1 MSLNRQQTHTNGSGA
16 GPVAGPVARVHS
28 QTRLTP
34 NKTPLTTTTK
44 RVSALATAFLLS
56 VLGVPPAGAQT
67 GALNGE
73 WHSYGGDDG
82 STKYARLDQINTGNV
97 AQLAVAW
104 QWESPDGAI
113 ASENRNLTPSAF
125 KATPLMVDNVL
136 YIRSSLSIVAIDAE
150 TGEQLWLQDVGSYES
165 GRPTNLGFNSR
176 GVAHWTDGNEARIFL
191 ATGDAHL
198 WSFDAETGRPIGLFG
213 ADGKVDLTQGL
224 RRPVDRS
231 TYQVISPPM
240 VVGDVVIVDS
250 SISDGPRYKTA
261 PPGDIRGFDVRTGK
275 MRWIFH
281 TVPQEG
287 EFGNDTWR
295 DGSSTYTGNANAWS
309 IMSADQELGYVYL
322 PIGTPTNDWYGG
334 HRLGDNLFAESLV
347 CLDAAT
353 GKRVWHFQMVHHG
366 LWDYDLP
373 AAPTLVDITVN
384 GTDIKAVAQV
394 SKQGF
399 IYVFDRLTGEPV
411 WPIEERPVAPSTVPG
426 ELASPT
432 QPFPSKPP
440 AFERQGISTDQLIDF
455 TPELRAAAEEI
466 LSQYEYGDLF
476 HPPSLKGTIQM
487 PGWGG
492 GANWYGAGFDPDND
506 YLFVPSSTNPISVVL
521 VPADPDQSDFRYI
534 RGRSGLRGPEGLP
547 LVKPPYS
554 RLTAIDL
561 KTGNLAW
568 QVPLGDGP
576 RQRLIEMGV
585 ADPGPLGGARFTGPL
600 VTKTLLLLGVNDRRS
615 GQDPVL
621 SAFDKATGEVVQ
633 SVKIP
638 AGLTGTPMTYMAGG
652 KQHIVAA
659 YGSGAEAGLIALTLP

>member
-1 MSLNRQQTHTNGSGA
+1 M
-16 GPVAGPVARVHS
+16 
-28 QTRLTP
+28 
-34 NKTPLTTTTK
+34 TTTNRASTW
-44 RVSALATAFLLS
+44 VTAFLLG
-56 VLGVPPAGAQT
+56 VLVVPPALAQT

-73 WHSYGGDDG
+73 WRSYGGDDG
-82 STKYARLDQINTGNV
+82 STKYAELDQIDSGNV
-97 AQLAVAW
+97 DQLAMAW

-113 ASENRNLTPSAF
+113 AGDNRSLTPSAF
-125 KATPLMVDNVL
+125 KATPLMIDSVL
-136 YIRSSLSIVAIDAE
+136 YVRSSLSIVAAIDAE
-150 TGEQLWLQDVGSYES
+150 TGEQLWMQDVGSYES

-176 GVAHWTDGNEARIFL
+176 GVAHWTDGSEARIFL
-191 ATGDAHL
+191 ATSDAHL
-198 WSFDAETGRPIGLFG
+198 WSFDAKTGRPIGLFG
-213 ADGKVDLTQGL
+213 NDGKIDLTLGL

-261 PPGDIRGFDVRTGK
+261 PPGDIRGFDVRTGE

-287 EFGNDTWR
+287 EFGNNTWE
-295 DGSSTYTGNANAWS
+295 DSSWTYTGNTNAWS

-353 GKRVWHFQMVHHG
+353 GERIWHFQMVHHG
-366 LWDYDLP
+366 LWDYDPP
-373 AAPTLVDITVN
+373 AAPTLVDITVDGN
-384 GTDIKAVAQV
+384 DIKAVAQV

-399 IYVFDRLTGEPV
+399 TYVFDRITGEPV
-411 WPIEERPVAPSTVPG
+411 WPIEERPVVASTVPG
-426 ELASPT
+426 ERASPT
-432 QPFPSKPP
+432 QPFPTKPP
-440 AFERQGISTDQLIDF
+440 AFERQGISVNELIDF

-476 HPPSLKGTIQM
+476 HPPSLTGTIQM

-492 GANWYGAGFDPDND
+492 GANWYGAGFDPDTD

-521 VPADPDQSDFRYI
+521 EPADPDQSDFRYI

-568 QVPLGDGP
+568 QVPLGNGP
-576 RQRLIEMGV
+576 RQRLIKMGV
-585 ADPGPLGGARFTGPL
+585 SDPGPLGGATFTGPL
-600 VTKTLLLLGVNDRRS
+600 VTKTLLLMGVNDRR
-615 GQDPVL
+615 GGEDPVL
-621 SAFDKATGEVVQ
+621 NAFDKATGAIMQ

-659 YGSGAEAGLIALTLP
+659 YGNGAEAGLIALTLP

>member
-1 MSLNRQQTHTNGSGA
+1 MTITNRI
-16 GPVAGPVARVHS
+16 
-28 QTRLTP
+28 
-34 NKTPLTTTTK
+34 
-44 RVSALATAFLLS
+44 SAWTTAF
-56 VLGVPPAGAQT
+56 VLGVLGGPAALAQT

-73 WHSYGGDDG
+73 WRSYGGDDG
-82 STKYARLDQINTGNV
+82 STKYAQLDQIDTGNV
-97 AQLAVAW
+97 DLLAVAW

-113 ASENRNLTPSAF
+113 AGENRSLTPSAF
-125 KATPLMVDNVL
+125 KATPLMIDDVL
-136 YIRSSLSIVAIDAE
+136 YIRSSLSIVAAIDAE
-150 TGEQLWLQDVGSYES
+150 TGEQLWVQDVGSYES

-176 GVAHWTDGNEARIFL
+176 GVAHWTDGSEARIFL
-191 ATGDAHL
+191 ATSDAHL

-213 ADGKVDLTQGL
+213 RDGKIDLTLGL
-224 RRPVDRS
+224 RRPVDRD

-240 VVGDVVIVDS
+240 VVGNVVIVNS

-261 PPGDIRGFDVRTGK
+261 PPGDVRGFDVRTGE

-287 EFGNDTWR
+287 EFGNDTWE
-295 DGSSTYTGNANAWS
+295 DDSWTYTGNTNAWS

-353 GKRVWHFQMVHHG
+353 GERIWHFQMVHHG

-373 AAPTLVDITVN
+373 AAPTLVDIRVN
-384 GTDIKAVAQV
+384 GNDIKAVAQV

-399 IYVFDRLTGEPV
+399 TYVFDRVTGEPV
-411 WPIEERPVAPSTVPG
+411 WPIEERPVVASTVPG
-426 ELASPT
+426 ERASPT
-432 QPFPSKPP
+432 QPFPTKPP
-440 AFERQGISTDQLIDF
+440 AFERQGISVDELIDF

-466 LSQYEYGDLF
+466 LSRHEYGNLF

-492 GANWYGAGFDPDND
+492 GANWYGAGFDPDSD

-521 VPADPDQSDFRYI
+521 EPAAPDQSDFRYI

-561 KTGNLAW
+561 KTGDLAW
-568 QVPLGDGP
+568 QVPLGNGP

-585 ADPGPLGGARFTGPL
+585 SDPGPLGGARFTGPL

-615 GQDPVL
+615 GEDPVL
-621 SAFDKATGEVVQ
+621 NAFDKATGEIVQ
-633 SVKIP
+633 SIKIP
-638 AGLTGTPMTYMAGG
+638 AGLTGTPMTYMVSG
-652 KQHIVAA
+652 KQYIVAA
-659 YGSGAEAGLIALTLP
+659 YGTGAEAGLVALTLP

>member
-1 MSLNRQQTHTNGSGA
+1 MHKGT
-16 GPVAGPVARVHS
+16 
-28 QTRLTP
+28 
-34 NKTPLTTTTK
+34 
-44 RVSALATAFLLS
+44 VSVLVFLLMTTLCAPT
-56 VLGVPPAGAQT
+56 VVAQT

-73 WHSYGGDDG
+73 WRSYGGDDG
-82 STKYARLDQINTGNV
+82 STKYAALDQIDAGNV
-97 AQLAVAW
+97 DRLQVAW
-104 QWESPDGAI
+104 QWESPDGVVA
-113 ASENRNLTPSAF
+113 AGNRRLTPRAF
-125 KATPLMVDNVL
+125 NATPLMIDGVL
-136 YIRSSLSIVAIDAE
+136 YIRSSLSIVAAIHAE
-150 TGEQLWLQDVGSYES
+150 TGEQLWVQDVGSYES

-176 GVAHWTDGNEARIFL
+176 GVAHWTDGDEARIFL
-191 ATGDAHL
+191 ATSDAHL

-213 ADGKVDLTQGL
+213 NDGKIDLTLGL
-224 RRPVDRS
+224 RRQVDRS

-261 PPGDIRGFDVRTGK
+261 PPGDIRGFDVRTGE

-287 EFGNDTWR
+287 EFGNNTWE
-295 DGSSTYTGNANAWS
+295 DGSWTYTGNANAWS
-309 IMSADQELGYVYL
+309 IMSADQDLGYVYL

-353 GKRVWHFQMVHHG
+353 GERIWHFQMVHHG

-373 AAPTLVDITVN
+373 AAPTLVDITVDGN
-384 GTDIKAVAQV
+384 DIKAVAQV

-399 IYVFDRLTGEPV
+399 TYVFDRVTGEPV
-411 WPIEERPVAPSTVPG
+411 WPIEERPVVASTVPG
-426 ELASPT
+426 ERPSPT
-432 QPFPSKPP
+432 QPFPTKPP
-440 AFERQGISTDQLIDF
+440 AFERQGISVNELIDF

-492 GANWYGAGFDPDND
+492 GANWYGAGFDPDTD

-521 VPADPDQSDFRYI
+521 EPAAPAQSDFRYI

-561 KTGNLAW
+561 KTGDLAW
-568 QVPLGDGP
+568 QVPLGNGP

-585 ADPGPLGGARFTGPL
+585 SDPGPLGGARFTGPL

-615 GQDPVL
+615 GEDPVL
-621 SAFDKATGEVVQ
+621 NAFDKATGEIVQ
-633 SVKIP
+633 SIKIP
-638 AGLTGTPMTYMAGG
+638 AGLTGTPMTYMVSG
-652 KQHIVAA
+652 KQYIVAA
-659 YGSGAEAGLIALTLP
+659 YGTGAEAGLVALTLP

>member
-1 MSLNRQQTHTNGSGA
+1 MTI
-16 GPVAGPVARVHS
+16 
-28 QTRLTP
+28 
-34 NKTPLTTTTK
+34 TK
-44 RVSALATAFLLS
+44 RISAWTTAF
-56 VLGVPPAGAQT
+56 VLGVLGGPAALAQT

-73 WHSYGGDDG
+73 WRSYGGDDG
-82 STKYARLDQINTGNV
+82 STKYAQLDQIDTGNV
-97 AQLAVAW
+97 DLLAVAW

-113 ASENRNLTPSAF
+113 AGENRSLTPSAF
-125 KATPLMVDNVL
+125 KATPLMIDDVL
-136 YIRSSLSIVAIDAE
+136 YIRSSLSIVAAIDAE
-150 TGEQLWLQDVGSYES
+150 TGEQLWVQDVGSYES

-176 GVAHWTDGNEARIFL
+176 GVAHWTDGSEARIFL
-191 ATGDAHL
+191 ATSDAHL

-213 ADGKVDLTQGL
+213 RDGKIDLTLGL
-224 RRPVDRS
+224 RRPVDRD

-240 VVGDVVIVDS
+240 VVGNVVIVNS

-261 PPGDIRGFDVRTGK
+261 PPGDVRGFDVRTGE
-275 MRWIFH
+275 MRWVFH

-287 EFGNDTWR
+287 EFGNDTWE
-295 DGSSTYTGNANAWS
+295 DDSWTYTGNTNAWS

-353 GKRVWHFQMVHHG
+353 GERIWHFQMVHHG

-384 GTDIKAVAQV
+384 GNDIKAVAQV

-399 IYVFDRLTGEPV
+399 AYVFDRVTGEPV
-411 WPIEERPVAPSTVPG
+411 WPIEERPVAESTVPG
-426 ELASPT
+426 ERASPT
-432 QPFPSKPP
+432 QPFPTKPP
-440 AFERQGISTDQLIDF
+440 AFERQGISMDDLIDF

-466 LSQYEYGDLF
+466 LSRHEYGNLF

-492 GANWYGAGFDPDND
+492 GANWYGAGFDPDSD

-521 VPADPDQSDFRYI
+521 EPAAPDQSDFRYI

-561 KTGNLAW
+561 KTGDFAW
-568 QVPLGDGP
+568 QVPLGNGP

-585 ADPGPLGGARFTGPL
+585 SDPGPLGGARFTGPL

-615 GQDPVL
+615 GEDPVL
-621 SAFDKATGEVVQ
+621 NAFDKATGEIVQ
-633 SVKIP
+633 SIKIP
-638 AGLTGTPMTYMAGG
+638 AGLTGTPMTYMVRG
-652 KQHIVAA
+652 KQYIVAA
-659 YGSGAEAGLIALTLP
+659 YGTGAEAGLVALTLP